1 MHGEGCS
8 TIPMQTPTMHSPTH
22 TLFSPLPDHHVYVWH
37 HSRENP
43 VIVLKGHSRAV
54 NCVSWNPVYHD
65 MLASASDDGTVRI
78 WGTEE
83 RMKAQLEVERNRERI
98 SDAERARADEVRDQI
113 FQR

>member
-1 MHGEGCS
+1 
-8 TIPMQTPTMHSPTH
+8 
-22 TLFSPLPDHHVYVWH
+22 
-37 HSRENP
+37 
-43 VIVLKGHSRAV
+43 
-54 NCVSWNPVYHD
+54 